1 MKLLYNTEKALK
13 HGLYLDF
20 IFKNFIFFFFKK
32 LIGKNFLFLNDKY
45 FTEYFFLLYK
55 FFCNYLFFFLDISK
69 SLKFN
74 ESIKIIILI
83 IIQIIIIVTL

>member
-32 LIGKNFLFLNDKY
+32 LIGKNFLFLTDKY

-55 FFCNYLFFFLDISK
+55 FFCKYLFFFLYISK

-74 ESIKIIILI
+74 ECIKIIVLVL
-83 IIQIIIIVTL
+83 IQIIIIVAL

>member
-32 LIGKNFLFLNDKY
+32 LIGKNFLFLTDKY

-55 FFCNYLFFFLDISK
+55 FFCKYLFFFLYISK
-69 SLKFN
+69 CLKFN
-74 ESIKIIILI
+74 ECIKIIVLVL
-83 IIQIIIIVTL
+83 IQIIIIVAL